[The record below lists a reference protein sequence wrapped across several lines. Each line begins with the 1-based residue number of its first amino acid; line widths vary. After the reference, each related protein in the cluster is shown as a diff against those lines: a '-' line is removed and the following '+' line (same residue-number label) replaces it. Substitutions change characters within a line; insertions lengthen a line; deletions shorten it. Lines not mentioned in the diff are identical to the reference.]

1 MRLRPATSP
10 NHDRPAS
17 LSCTKAGTAPFPLP
31 AGGHAGHHRDAGLF
45 PDGITHHSPVA
56 DHAPLGLLLLLAWR
70 LLRPDLWRAWIGL
83 PLGLF
88 DDVMSGQPIG
98 SAMFLWT
105 VALMGIDA
113 IEHRMVWRSYR
124 QDWLI
129 ATLAIIFCIA
139 GGLFFARIT
148 GGGNVTLFL
157 VAPQMV
163 WTILLFPFVVR
174 QCARIDRWRVMA

>member
-1 MRLRPATSP
+1 MIDRHLNHVPRLGRYPSRLR
-10 NHDRPAS
+10 
-17 LSCTKAGTAPFPLP
+17 L
-31 AGGHAGHHRDAGLF
+31 GG
-45 PDGITHHSPVA
+45 IPVA
-56 DHAPLGLLLLLAWR
+56 TVMLGSTITALPLIAQAPVMPPFGLLLLLSWR

-88 DDVMSGQPIG
+88 DDMLSGQPIG

-105 VALMGIDA
+105 VMLMGIDA
-113 IEHRMVWRSYR
+113 IEHRMIWRSYR

-129 ATLAIIFCIA
+129 AALGIIFCIA
-139 GGLFFARIT
+139 GGLFFVRIT
-148 GGGNVTLFL
+148 GAGQVRFSL
-157 VAPQMV
+157 VAPQML

>member
-1 MRLRPATSP
+1 MIDPHLRHVPRLGRQPSAFRL
-10 NHDRPAS
+10 N
-17 LSCTKAGTAPFPLP
+17 GTPVITVMLGSAVTILPVIAQAPVMPPF
-31 AGGHAGHHRDAGLF
+31 
-45 PDGITHHSPVA
+45 
-56 DHAPLGLLLLLAWR
+56 GLLLLLSWR
-70 LLRPDLWRAWIGL
+70 LLRPELWRTWIGL

-88 DDVMSGQPIG
+88 DDMMSGQPIG

-105 VALMGIDA
+105 VTLIGIDA

-129 ATLAIIFCIA
+129 AALAIIFCIA
-139 GGLFFARIT
+139 GGVLFARMA
-148 GGGNVTLFL
+148 GGGDINLYL
-157 VAPQMV
+157 VAPQML